1 MEKYMIIPLEVLRRI
16 RKRINYA
23 YLLLVGISTLIIILS
38 VIGNATDNINQIH
51 DANSIRDSVF
61 LSIGIFTIIITSA
74 FIIRDGL
81 RYIYLSYYH
90 LEKTLLVTTQYYP
103 EFFIISLIT
112 PIANLIYPYRF
123 LSDLLKEYS
132 SEVNP
137 KRNVYL
143 VIFVILYDI
152 LFIVNVVLGI
162 VNIIK
167 NINMPS
173 INIIYY
179 MELVT
184 VIIFGW
190 LSVKYINSLYNMQKV
205 KLEKYYSIIKQ
216 EET

>member
-1 MEKYMIIPLEVLRRI
+1 MIILLEVLRRI

-23 YLLLVGISTLIIILS
+23 YLLLVGISALITILS
-38 VIGNATDNINQIH
+38 IIGNATDNINQIH

-61 LSIGIFTIIITSA
+61 LLIGIFTIIITSA
-74 FIIRDGL
+74 FMIRDGL

-90 LEKTLLVTTQYYP
+90 LEKTLLVKTQYYP

-123 LSDLLKEYS
+123 LGDLLKEYS

-143 VIFVILYDI
+143 VIFVILYDT
-152 LFIVNVVLGI
+152 LFIVNIVLGI

-179 MELVT
+179 MELIT

-190 LSVKYINSLYNMQKV
+190 LSVKYMNNLYNMQKV
-205 KLEKYYSIIKQ
+205 KLEKYYSIVKQ